1 MEEQWMLKDI
11 PQGEI
16 GFDLLKLKNL
26 FFGEMKGHAFTETR
40 LYWLNRWI
48 SGKDGEIP
56 QSFYQ
61 TELSPSE
68 ILQQQ
73 IEYKR
78 IKFLTE
84 IWNEKYF
91 QPFFTVEQ
99 SYDAVNNTIS
109 KSESEIAYCI
119 SLSSTNPG
127 FIRLSY
133 YSKPDNKIYH
143 RRVDVKIDKSKD
155 SDIVLNYTFTKIVE
169 YIEDY
174 VCKKNKTANKPL
186 SIEYISSEPTIIK
199 KVDYK

>member
-1 MEEQWMLKDI
+1 MLNDI
-11 PQGEI
+11 PEGQLGLE
-16 GFDLLKLKNL
+16 LLKLKNF

-61 TELSPSE
+61 NELSPSE
-68 ILQQQ
+68 ILKQQ

-91 QPFFTVEQ
+91 QPFFTVNQ
-99 SYDAVNNTIS
+99 SYDAVNN
-109 KSESEIAYCI
+109 KSNNGQSAYCI

-133 YSKPDNKIYH
+133 YSIPDNNIYH
-143 RRVDVKIDKSKD
+143 RRIDVNIDKSKD
-155 SDIVLNYTFTKIVE
+155 GEIVLNYNFPKIVE

-174 VCKKNKTANKPL
+174 VCKKNKIENKPVFV
-186 SIEYISSEPTIIK
+186 EYISEPSEIK

>member
-1 MEEQWMLKDI
+1 MEEQWMLNDI
-11 PQGEI
+11 PQGE
-16 GFDLLKLKNL
+16 LELNLSKLKNF
-26 FFGEMKGHAFTETR
+26 FFGEMVGHTFTLTR

-56 QSFYQ
+56 ESFYQ

-68 ILQQQ
+68 ILKQQ

-91 QPFFTVEQ
+91 HPFFTVKE
-99 SYDAVNNTIS
+99 SYYAVNNIIS
-109 KSESEIAYCI
+109 TSESEIAYCI

-127 FIRLSY
+127 SIRLSY

-143 RRVDVKIDKSKD
+143 RRVDVNIDKSKD
-155 SDIVLNYTFTKIVE
+155 NEIVLNYNFPRIVE

-174 VCKKNKTANKPL
+174 VCKNNKTENKP
-186 SIEYISSEPTIIK
+186 IFVEYIREPSKIK
-199 KVDYK
+199 KVYYQ